1 MAAGTISGRGG
12 VDLTGALGRPVMLSV
27 LLPTLSCAVN
37 SRYLGVLEDVETGP
51 TSRSS
56 FVRSHPRHA
65 PIAAVARG
73 QPPRRRGVEGLLR
86 VQRRVAQAAPGHR
99 GAPIDARLAYAVGRE
114 ALRGLRRVRS
124 GVTAAVSI
132 LGSIRAP
139 YGPRET
145 AGRALDRAPH
155 TRH

>member
-1 MAAGTISGRGG
+1 
-12 VDLTGALGRPVMLSV
+12 
-27 LLPTLSCAVN
+27 
-37 SRYLGVLEDVETGP
+37 
-51 TSRSS
+51 
-56 FVRSHPRHA
+56 
-65 PIAAVARG
+65 
-73 QPPRRRGVEGLLR
+73 
-86 VQRRVAQAAPGHR
+86 
-99 GAPIDARLAYAVGRE
+99 VGRE

-132 LGSIRAP
+132 LGSIPAP